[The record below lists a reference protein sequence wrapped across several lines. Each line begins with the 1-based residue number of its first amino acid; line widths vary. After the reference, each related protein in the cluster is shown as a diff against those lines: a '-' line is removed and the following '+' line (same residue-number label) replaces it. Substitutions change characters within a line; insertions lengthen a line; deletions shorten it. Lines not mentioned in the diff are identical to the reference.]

1 MKALVEF
8 VGAGPGAEDLIT
20 VRGLR
25 ALEQA
30 DLVVYAGSLVNPAHL
45 KACKANCTCL
55 DSASMNLGEQIEAMS
70 DAALA
75 GKRVVRLHTGDP
87 AMYGAINEQIRGLAQ
102 KGVAASII
110 PGVSSVFAAAAA
122 LGCELTSPDVSQSV
136 VLTRTPGRT
145 PMPQGEDAA
154 AFARTGAML
163 VFFLSTGKVGELMRH
178 LMEQGGLTE
187 DTPAAIVYRAS
198 WPDERILRG
207 TVGDIARQAEE
218 AGLGRQALVIVGRA
232 LGANGTASRLYDA
245 DFSHGYRNRLVSEN
259 FDGRCALY
267 AFTDKGLTRAR
278 EIAAGLGLPT
288 VLHSTRPSNAEGIV
302 HIPAQD
308 FDSRLAA
315 NWAQF
320 DAHIFIGATGIP
332 FRKATPLLR
341 GKSIDPAVLACPE
354 SGSHV
359 IALTSGH
366 FGGTNRLARR
376 IARITGGQAVIGSP
390 ADVNGLPAFD
400 EAAAQEHARI
410 LNPEAVRAL
419 NAALLDGTPIAFCG
433 TRAVFERH
441 FASTG
446 QVAFFENPQ
455 DVTCGHAVLWDS
467 ENTLPEEVLYLDVSS
482 RAFVLGVGCRRG
494 VKPQELRLVAER
506 YLSEFGLNAENIA
519 GIATCTVKED
529 EPAILGL
536 GEAWQVPVAFHSAE
550 ELDAVPVSAPSEKVR
565 EKVGTASVCEAAC
578 LLSAG
583 YGSIPQP
590 TLYAPKAAF
599 GDVTLALARL
609 PHLSAPKATRGQIVV
624 VGLGSGVPEQIT
636 PEVDAA
642 LRHCDTVA
650 GYSNYVDFIRDRII
664 GKPIIQNG
672 MMGEV
677 ARCRA
682 TLEAAAA
689 GQEVCMVCSGDPGI
703 LAMAG
708 LLFELRAREP
718 EFADIPIR
726 VLPGITAANIA
737 AASLGAPLQN
747 GFSLVSLSDLLVP
760 SDEVRQNLRAVA
772 QSALPVTLYNP
783 AGRKRRRLLAE
794 ALDIFREARGGDI
807 LCAFVRHAGRPEE
820 TRWIGRLADLPA
832 DDVDMSTL
840 VLIGSARTVTDRGAL
855 FEARGYAEKYLDKDA
870 PASTADGR

>member
-45 KACKANCTCL
+45 KACKADCTCL

-178 LMEQGGLTE
+178 LMEQGGLAE

-288 VLHSTRPSNAEGIV
+288 VLHSTRPSSAEGIA

-332 FRKATPLLR
+332 FRKAAPLLR
-341 GKSIDPAVLACPE
+341 DKNIDPAVLACPE

-390 ADVNGLPAFD
+390 ADVNSLPAFD

-419 NAALLDGTPIAFCG
+419 NAALLDGSPIAFCG

-519 GIATCTVKED
+519 SIATCTVKED

-609 PHLSAPKATRGQIVV
+609 PHLPVPKSGQGEIVV
-624 VGLGSGVPEQIT
+624 AGLGSGAPGHIT
-636 PEVDAA
+636 PDVDTA
-642 LRHCDTVA
+642 LRRCDTVA
-650 GYSNYVDFIRDRII
+650 GYSHYVDFIRDRIA
-664 GKPIIQNG
+664 GKPVIQNG
-672 MMGEV
+672 MKGEV
-677 ARCRA
+677 ERCLSA
-682 TLEAAAA
+682 LEAALA
-689 GQEVCMVCSGDPGI
+689 GQNVCMVCSGDPGI

-708 LLFELRAREP
+708 LLYELRAREP
-718 EFADIPIR
+718 RFGDIPIR
-726 VLPGITAANIA
+726 VLPGITAATIA

-760 SDEVRQNLRAVA
+760 ADEVRRNIRSVA
-772 QSALPVTLYNP
+772 QSLLPVALYNP
-783 AGRKRRRLLAE
+783 AGRKRRDLLEETLAV
-794 ALDIFREARGGDI
+794 FREHRGEDV
-807 LCAFVRHAGRPEE
+807 LCAYVKNAGREQE
-820 TRWIGRLADLPA
+820 TKWAGKLSEFPA
-832 DDVDMSTL
+832 AEVDMSTL
-840 VLIGSARTVTDRGAL
+840 IIISGPRTRLDSGVLY
-855 FEARGYAEKYLDKDA
+855 EPRGYVEKYME
-870 PASTADGR
+870 